1 MEEKIQKIAEAAQK
15 SLAAAERIGNKDP
28 QQLKHLA
35 QKIGK
40 LSGIYPVPHV
50 AVEVCC
56 GSYLAAME
64 KIREK
69 NPSREELARIG
80 QIAYCTVMPRLTG
93 LKSIREFIACVV
105 HGMAVEAIPSSEGTR
120 LLYGAQLAFS
130 VLPAPKRHK
139 MRTKNTQNST
149 NNPPATPTPSIT

>member
-1 MEEKIQKIAEAAQK
+1 MEEKIQKIVEAAQK
-15 SLAAAERIGNKDP
+15 SLAAAERLSPQEP

-35 QKIGK
+35 QKIGR

-56 GSYLAAME
+56 SSYLAARE

-105 HGMAVEAIPSSEGTR
+105 HGMAVGAIPSAEGTR
-120 LLYGAQLAFS
+120 LLYGAQIACTS
-130 VLPAPKRHK
+130 LPSPKSHKKRHK
-139 MRTKNTQNST
+139 TAQNAPG
-149 NNPPATPTPSIT
+149 NQPATPTPSIT